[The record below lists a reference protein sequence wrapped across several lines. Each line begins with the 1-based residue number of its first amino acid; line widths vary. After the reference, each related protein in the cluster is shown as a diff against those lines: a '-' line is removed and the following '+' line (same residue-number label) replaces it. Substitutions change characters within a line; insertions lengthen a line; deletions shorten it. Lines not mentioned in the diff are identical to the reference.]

1 MAFDSGIIP
10 EQLQGDYLKS
20 PDLELPQDLGILD
33 IVNPNVNFNQSVN
46 LPTTGSAF
54 DPVEKGLNDF
64 LKKPTSASYQAAPTF
79 FDYEASQANRYT
91 SSKYFNQLGF
101 DPNLGQEN
109 EYKYGARQT
118 WGDVWGNG
126 LTGMFKIAGNAFKE
140 GWKDWS
146 NIANA
151 ISSWDSDKLI
161 GTPEELMAS
170 DKETK
175 DIMNKYAIYATPES
189 EESGMGGIF
198 NRKFF
203 GDMLQQSGFAVGT
216 IAQFLS
222 EELLSFG
229 LSTEFSLAKL
239 GMKELAWAGK
249 VVTKA
254 EVMKDM
260 VKLGDSVWK
269 QASISEKMLQGA
281 RKLVPFADT
290 IYTMNKYG
298 KAGAGAL
305 QLSAIGLGGLRRVL
319 SESNMAI
326 TEARMESAGTYAEL
340 YTKLYDEELR
350 KTGEAPDPVLL
361 QSMKQNAMDA
371 ARDNFWVNTGI
382 LMVSNRIQFDN
393 VFSKFSAGRKVLG
406 EGVGSFADD
415 VLEVSGKR
423 AVKKGVAETSDE
435 VFKKGYQK
443 GAFGTLG
450 VAGEIAKDF
459 GVRKA
464 AWEVSKSLGKGMFKW
479 EVDEGLQELF
489 QDVSNKTLQSYYYD
503 LYHGKKGSDLF
514 DKSLTKAVDAETSM
528 EGLKTFLM
536 GAVTGRLISPI
547 NFAVGKAK
555 LYGGTNSLER
565 QLRKADV
572 ASQLKLV
579 NAFYENPNKYLN
591 EHIANIKVQNKA
603 AQNMLEAIGNADQ
616 YVFTNNKKSA
626 FAKMVSASIKTDMID
641 SVVNTLR
648 SYGEAFDEKQF
659 KEAFGLEKTD
669 DNIESV
675 SAFFNKIADETVD
688 FHKTWKQLK
697 SKFGD
702 KVMLDLYKN
711 GSPERKTALIAKR
724 ALDDALEMLATND
737 YKAKNAT
744 IRAVKLQNKMAEIPV
759 IGASAAISVR
769 TLGVIQNTEL
779 ELDILKKEIA
789 AMEAMPQKDKSTKD
803 TLKVKKDQLKS
814 LEDWVLHS
822 KDLNNMTRGNKRKAM
837 KARKAFENYVNSK
850 NLQSKIDTVIKT
862 DDVQDMYDTL
872 LDYMELNKD
881 HKDYIDA
888 YNVLA
893 NPIQFVNIHRRLME
907 AMEATAQKFAEEHR
921 EEIKNELEGKK
932 PKNPKDPNE
941 PGSETHVVKLEEDG
955 TYSVISPKGNVVG
968 KDIKTEDEAKAL
980 AKELDEALAK
990 DNDRPDGLPEDEIV
1004 VESKNGFYLIQT
1016 EDKQGNFFYYIVDKK
1031 NNPVTETT
1039 LDEKKFPDYDPMALY
1054 DSMDN
1059 VKKVFDAL
1067 LEAYS
1072 GDLKEYTFDGKTI
1085 MYGSIL
1091 VDKNGNKFKVL
1102 TKREPKKIKGIP
1114 SIVIQPLSG
1123 TISSKTITKLDDLRL
1138 ESEFQP
1144 ASTPK
1149 NPNAI
1154 RIVRNNELVRIYPKK
1169 NSFDEE
1175 LSVAEDRLKKL
1186 ISETPKDLLIAGISV
1201 RITKNQNVSGPTIM
1215 QEGQPNENKNIQLNP
1230 ETHMIE
1236 IMYNGETIGFATS
1249 YNRYTYLSDEG
1260 NRTSLNAI
1268 SKKQFEEIFDVKNK
1282 DVNDEFKRF
1291 QENYIQ
1297 SELFFRALLKQ
1308 LGNEDS
1314 LTLSAEETGKLFNFT
1329 PSLGEYDYTTQ
1340 ADPVISLNDVDA
1352 NTIEGETYIID
1363 RRTRY
1368 LGNGMYEEDPRIQT
1382 SAGVIGDKKKSI
1394 EDKINAARFEGGED
1408 KLRNLGRYVAAVE
1421 MSNGSIKFIPLQSA
1435 IIEKDELTSL
1445 VQKMNEVSKKLK
1457 ENNLEQKTDPKTNT
1471 VYFGARDAN
1480 ASVDINAEINDSI
1493 YIAVAGRRG
1502 MRFNLSMTPTGN
1514 IRVEVATFRKGDKA
1528 PLKRDIII
1536 SESSVDGKK
1545 PLDIKDAADLIER
1558 INRGIADHDAN
1569 DKNSTKKIGININAK
1584 SFKRSISEDAEIS
1597 EYRQMISGVNK
1608 SVTKNAGIFFSVK
1621 KNQTSSSSI
1630 IINTNGNPKQ
1640 PGAPKTPAAGPE
1652 IIVPDPGDI
1661 QVDPAEAA
1669 KMAELLRQRKE
1680 QIKKKNIEIQ
1690 LQELSDKRNSIMATI
1705 QRELIAKGMSRTDT
1719 MKASIMKPI
1728 LNADPRMQEVDQ
1740 QIAQL
1745 NNGAALKVSE
1755 KLSNDDIT
1763 SINEFNTWLKQNLPE
1778 FISSEEYRN
1787 INRQMKKAGIT
1798 VGMFY
1803 MHMNELNGKLEGRV
1817 AVTKNG
1823 AFKYHEA
1830 FHAVFRML
1838 LTDEQIDVLLNEA
1851 KKELKQSGKTIEALK
1866 RELYE
1871 SKPEFY
1877 SRLTDKQLEERV
1889 YEEYLADKF
1898 EDWKKNPN
1906 VKTAP
1911 QNKNWFR
1918 KLLDFILNFFK
1929 RIKQSP
1935 IDDLFM
1941 KIEKGSFR
1949 NSNAILNRFTS
1960 EVANIGI
1967 SEPAL
1972 KAIKIGTTLITN
1984 EEGETER
1991 IPKYLSQQEGDI
2003 LASTIA
2009 AIYHRRMA
2017 EAGLRTHNEDIMDS
2031 VIADYAELYD
2041 LESNPYY
2048 ESDTFIDR
2056 FNGSYVALDKA
2067 RTSIEEK
2074 YNLFSNVELIEEF
2087 KKSIKEHTKLM
2098 GYQERED
2105 TDFYDEQVDEY
2116 GDRVTTN
2123 NWKETYSIGGYGS
2136 LSKELRQYLGTI
2148 VDTATDEFGNTKFV
2162 NGEPLVE
2169 AANANVLYNGI
2180 LKAVSGSV
2188 SQEQTLDR
2196 LKIFA
2201 KHNPEAR
2208 KFWNKFSDDVD
2219 IQYDEDGNFVNI
2231 GNSAQATLFQ
2241 AVVKGFSQFSVDSY
2255 FINKDIGK
2263 GTVVVMEA
2271 NRKGAAKNQF
2281 SIWYNAF
2288 LRKFGDE
2295 YDIVPKT
2302 TEDISKF
2309 MNRKT
2314 EALEDLATI
2323 LKKGNNYSEDQLE
2336 AQIERIIGDMKDELG
2351 INLSPLFLKYSYL
2364 SKTEKVSDEDYKIL
2378 KAFEGV
2384 EPMTEEDAREITS
2397 IIKSG
2402 KNPFG
2407 TNIDPDK
2414 LAAADEQMNNIT
2426 SYETPQG
2433 DEGED
2438 DAEQDTAKDVN
2449 DDVDSAIGRL
2459 TKIAGANSIFDEQ
2472 VSTTSYKNASGELVY
2487 SHQLPT
2493 FNLVRGAELQNS
2505 EFREELKKDKFLS
2518 TNFLLNNPFFQA
2530 IADSFKVASIDGAK
2544 DSALT
2549 ENDNGKF
2556 VENKR
2561 LNVNQ
2566 NSGVTYGSMS
2576 DREFLV
2582 SLFDLYTNN
2591 KKHVVI
2597 REDGKGRDEFMTS
2610 SVLLGVLE
2618 ASNTGN
2624 VANLP
2629 VVRSVEYKN
2638 QKIALTS
2645 EMTDALMAE
2654 VTREYDRITRVEE
2667 EINNG
2672 FPNGIIEGYHNGEER
2687 GLKFIKMGNMLGLDL
2702 SEKLMN
2708 AARGNEVI
2716 SKYKD
2721 EILQQVE
2728 KYWLG
2733 PGGKLDKMVES
2744 LINQNIIKRI
2754 TETNEAGET
2763 KTKLVN
2769 NLLSESVFY
2778 GFKKNGK
2785 YDVDR
2790 NRMLNMLAQAP
2801 VYNIA
2806 QIMMSNYL
2814 NTLSARQLFVGDAA
2828 ENYKNDGGRDEVKR
2842 NKGLFA
2848 SGPSIDS
2855 IITSK
2860 EFGIEHANKTSYGV
2874 TFDDPVYKGKFAGK
2888 NKEKADAQ
2896 MYLTEKFLR
2905 YTLFGLGKLNKAQAD
2920 LLDKIKKGQSVNSDD
2935 IFGELFRNVD
2945 GKVVQKGGSIEFNAQ
2960 TNSIK
2965 LVYSDGKKYVKVSG
2979 VMLTKQLTS
2988 IKENGQ
2994 WVARPG
3000 SEELHM
3006 LRENLEE
3013 FENANQTITFGIPKS
3028 ASKGVKKNVVRSISD
3043 MRGADGKLKADSFIQ
3058 HDNRFWRLQLE
3069 NPSNKT
3075 IITDPTQA
3083 KQLIIAEQSRDL
3095 LVNFRGQEMSL
3106 GEVID
3111 NYLKD
3116 TEQRVQNN
3124 YYSARKEMFDI
3135 DKAFGEL
3142 RKSLKQN
3149 QITPKLG
3156 KFLKNSVETLASTGA
3171 DAQLVEFFTPMYNP
3185 QTGEYTQKY
3194 NLNHPIT
3201 LDKFTQLFLAHYSKG
3216 VMSEKVP
3223 GHSLALM
3230 SNYGMKI
3237 PKRVVE
3243 LDENGQPK
3251 RWVVIRRDQYEAN
3264 RELLSAVKNAKNWNN
3279 EMDREFEGLAVG
3291 DIYMDDL
3298 RHNVPEYDE
3307 NGNITGYFS
3316 EYMTAAHFRE
3326 HMNIGPDE
3334 EIPESALRAFAVR
3347 IPSDDKHSFVTT
3359 KLVDF
3364 IPAFYG
3370 STAVFPHELIEIS
3383 GADFD
3388 IDKVYMQIRDS
3399 YRTKDGQLIPYGT
3412 AKTDKGKFEE
3422 YLTYMASRDRNVKDK
3437 LKELSNLGVTAE
3449 DPDNVVGYL
3458 EPNIPYESIEQL
3470 SNDLLKKDMYA
3481 LLLENSLN
3489 ELGLPSTVDE
3499 YIKHVKT
3506 KGELN
3511 NGVLNNRIL
3520 DAKIKMLNNDK
3531 MVLSQKGE
3539 LPVAFQV
3546 AEVQPLTDAIDN
3558 FIARFPI
3565 LHDIL
3570 IEAGEDVDSM
3580 IGQYRAFK
3588 NNKEGSRNIGP
3599 AVNSM
3604 LVFALMNAYGDQ
3616 TRIRTKNAKGEDLFV
3631 LTIDGHQFGS
3641 YEHSRAYNNRKVV
3654 NPDGSVTDSSDYDGE
3669 RIFYHIGAIVNA
3681 MTDNAKERLAARL
3694 GLNIN
3699 AVGIVSNMVAL
3710 GVPLE
3715 TALMFNLQPSVREFY
3730 KDIAV
3735 TSNSI
3740 KTAEERQ
3747 IFKSSV
3753 GNLLLAKLEEAVP
3766 DGVTLPEVTTSLLE
3780 NNIKSNGSNPEAN
3793 LAIFKSFFQFYG
3805 QTEYYSDVAQVLKL
3819 SKGLGTDNE
3828 NIDKIDKKEESL
3840 GLNLGDT
3847 DFGNSNIPFDLR
3859 QVLGGL
3865 DRSKPFHNITANYRA
3880 IKDQIK
3886 ELQKSVFI
3894 EKTYMFKRLRDTVLA
3909 NLHVNSKEKETFNK
3923 TLKRDIIAY
3932 LGIKG
3937 YMQYLKVNNKT
3948 IKLEG
3953 LDNALI
3959 YDASAVDRGEDFMDI
3974 IDTVKMIREKMPD
3987 NYFAN
3992 KFLNI
3997 VPVVLKDVNENKEYI
4012 NPNTKGGIN
4021 LAEGNTWAKL
4031 DSYEQGRLEDSF
4043 LEIYSQNRKLALN
4056 LFNYLLV
4063 KDGGQFKS
4071 GSFIKFIP
4079 PAMFKELLDATGD
4092 AHELLKE
4099 DSKMSDDQAYND
4111 MFAMTAKEVFNEFTT
4126 LYSTNVNN
4134 SFNIKFVNIGKIKKD
4149 KALEDKKPKGYTA
4162 EVIKTDKSESQP
4174 IPTKIVI
4181 DMFGGIRKAEMT
4193 LLEDEMGNQF
4203 YAETIATGTFST
4215 DELEKLDYNKLLLK
4229 ARGINVTNRP
4239 NEKGENRYYLE
4250 LPYTIKVET
4259 GDIRSKTTS
4268 YYKLKVIGK
4277 GKESIKDTGLGNMIR
4292 EVGENM
4298 ILSSL
4303 AEYEKFDPKGSKNQW
4318 KVGEVAGKTPA
4329 NVVLRKR
4336 TAKNSDVLDKL
4347 SSIEDQIEK
4356 WENQIAGIS
4365 SFQLEEPVM
4374 DLNKDWGI
4382 YSRMVGNKVSYY
4394 RLVKGKEVEY
4404 DPKGAKS
4411 PQELLDRLLKEEKES
4426 GGVSTGALT
4435 SIETAAPKDVTDV
4448 KIPDVEGFKPRE
4460 ITEEETNKFKDMIA
4474 QRKKEKQAEID
4485 AQKKSDD
4492 NNCPM

>member
-54 DPVEKGLNDF
+54 DPVENGLNDF

-79 FDYEASQANRYT
+79 FDYNASQANRYT
-91 SSKYFNQLGF
+91 SSKNFSQLGF
-101 DPNLGQEN
+101 DPNAGQEN

-126 LTGMFKIAGNAFKE
+126 LTGMIKIAGNGFIN
-140 GWKDWS
+140 GWKSWG
-146 NIANA
+146 NIADA
-151 ISSWDSDKLI
+151 ISSWDSSKLF
-161 GTPEELMAS
+161 GTPEELMEQS
-170 DKETK
+170 KVTDN
-175 DIMNKYAIYATPES
+175 IMNKYAIYSTPES
-189 EESGMGGIF
+189 EQTGWNGIF

-203 GDMLQQSGFAVGT
+203 GDMLQQSGFAVGA
-216 IAQFLS
+216 IGQFLS
-222 EELLSFG
+222 EELLTMG

-239 GMKELAWAGK
+239 GLKEASWAGK
-249 VVTKA
+249 IVTKA

-260 VKLGDSVWK
+260 VELGDSVWK
-269 QASISEKMLQGA
+269 QGTIAEKMIQGA
-281 RKLVPFADT
+281 RKIIPFADT
-290 IYTMNKYG
+290 IYTMDKYG

-305 QLSAIGLGGLRRVL
+305 QLATIGVGGLRRFL
-319 SESNMAI
+319 SETNIAMS
-326 TEARMESAGTYAEL
+326 EARMEAASTYGDL
-340 YTKLYDEELR
+340 YTKMYDEELH
-350 KTGEAPDPVLL
+350 KTGEAPDPVLE
-361 QSMKQNAMDA
+361 SKMKQNAMDA
-371 ARDNFWVNTGI
+371 AHDNFWVNTGI
-382 LMVSNRIQFDN
+382 LMLSNRLEFDN

-406 EGVGSFADD
+406 EGVGQFAEDI
-415 VLEVSGKR
+415 LEVSGKK

-435 VFKKGYQK
+435 IFTKGYQK
-443 GAFGTLG
+443 GRLGTIGL
-450 VAGEIAKDF
+450 AGEIAKDF

-464 AWEVSKSLGKGMFKW
+464 AWEVTKSVGKGMFKW
-479 EVDEGLQELF
+479 ELDEGLQELF
-489 QDVSNKTLQSYYYD
+489 QDISNNSLQNYYYD

-514 DKSLTKAVDAETSM
+514 DKALSKAVDQETNM
-528 EGLKTFLM
+528 QGLKTFLM

-547 NFAVGKAK
+547 NFAVGQAK
-555 LYGGTNSLER
+555 LYGGTSSLER
-565 QLRKADV
+565 QIRKADV

-579 NAFYENPNKYLN
+579 NAFYENPNRYLN

-603 AQNMLEAIGNADQ
+603 AQNMQEAIGNADQ
-616 YVFTNNKKSA
+616 YVFSNNKSSA

-641 SVVNTLR
+641 SVINTLR
-648 SYGEAFDEKQF
+648 EYGKSFDEKQF
-659 KEAFGLEKTD
+659 KEAFGLEQTN
-669 DNIESV
+669 DNIKSV
-675 SAFFNKIADETVD
+675 GDFFNKIADETVD
-688 FHKTWKQLK
+688 FHKTWKTLK
-697 SKFGD
+697 SRFGD
-702 KVMLDLYKN
+702 KVMLDLYRE
-711 GSPERKTALIAKR
+711 GTPEHKTAQLAKR
-724 ALDDALEMLATND
+724 ALDDAIEMLATND
-737 YKAKNAT
+737 YKARNTT
-744 IRAVKLQNKMAEIPV
+744 IRGVKLQNKMAEIPV
-759 IGASAAISVR
+759 IGSSAAISIR
-769 TLGVIQNTEL
+769 TLGVMQNTEL
-779 ELDILKKEIA
+779 EIDLLKKEIA
-789 AMEAMPQKDKSTKD
+789 DTEAITQKDKATRD
-803 TLKVKKDQLKS
+803 LLKVKKNQLKS

-822 KDLNNMTRGNKRKAM
+822 AELNNMTRGNKRKSA
-837 KARKAFENYVNSK
+837 KARKAFENYINSK
-850 NLQSKIDTVIKT
+850 NAESKIDTVVKT
-862 DDVQDMYDTL
+862 DDVQDMYETI
-872 LDYMELNKD
+872 LDYMDLNKD
-881 HKDYIDA
+881 HKEYIDA

-893 NPIQFVNIHRRLME
+893 NPIQFVNVHRRLMD
-907 AMEATAQKFAEEHR
+907 AMEATAQKFKEEHIQ
-921 EEIKNELEGKK
+921 EINDELNGKK
-932 PKNPKDPNE
+932 PKDPKDPKDPE
-941 PGSETHVVKLEEDG
+941 SETHIVKLDEDG
-955 TYSVISPKGNVVG
+955 TYSIISPKRNIVAKG
-968 KDIKTEDEAKAL
+968 IKTEDEANQQ
-980 AKELDEALAK
+980 AKELDDILAK
-990 DNDRPDGLPEDEIV
+990 DKDRPDGLPKDEIV
-1004 VESKNGFYLIQT
+1004 IESKNGFYLIQT
-1016 EDKQGNFFYYIVDKK
+1016 EDKEGNFFYYIVDKK
-1031 NNPVTETT
+1031 NNPVMETT
-1039 LDEKKFPDYDPMALY
+1039 LDEKKFPDYDPMGLY
-1054 DSMDN
+1054 ETMDK
-1059 VKKVFDAL
+1059 VKTVFDAL

-1085 MYGSIL
+1085 MYGAIL

-1169 NSFDEE
+1169 NSFDED
-1175 LSVAEDRLKKL
+1175 LTIAEDRLKKL
-1186 ISETPKDLLIAGISV
+1186 VSDTPKDLLIAGISV
-1201 RITKNQNVSGPTIM
+1201 RITKNQNVGEPTIW
-1215 QEGQPNENKNIQLNP
+1215 QEGQLNENKNIQLNP

-1268 SKKQFEEIFDVKNK
+1268 SKKQFEEIFNVKNK
-1282 DVNDEFKRF
+1282 DVNDEFRKFRD
-1291 QENYIQ
+1291 NYIQ

-1308 LGNEDS
+1308 LGKEDS

-1340 ADPVISLNDVDA
+1340 ADPVISLNDTDV

-1363 RRTRY
+1363 RRTKY

-1382 SAGVIGDKKKSI
+1382 SAGVIGAKKKSI
-1394 EDKINAARFEGGED
+1394 EDKINAARYEGGED

-1421 MSNGSIKFIPLQSA
+1421 MPNGSIKFIPLQSA

-1514 IRVEVATFRKGDKA
+1514 IRVEVATFRKGDKS
-1528 PLKRDIII
+1528 PLKRDIIL
-1536 SESSVDGKK
+1536 SESSTDGKK

-1569 DKNSTKKIGININAK
+1569 DKNSTKKIGIDINAK

-1608 SVTKNAGIFFSVK
+1608 NVTKNAGIFFSVK

-1630 IINTNGNPKQ
+1630 IINTNGNPNQ

-1652 IIVPDPGDI
+1652 IIVPDPSNI
-1661 QVDPAEAA
+1661 QVDPAEVA
-1669 KMAELLRQRKE
+1669 KMAELVRQRKE
-1680 QIKKKNIEIQ
+1680 QIRKKTIQDQLLDLSNKRDDLIE
-1690 LQELSDKRNSIMATI
+1690 TI
-1705 QRELIAKGMSRTDT
+1705 QRELLKGGMSRQDT
-1719 MKASIMKPI
+1719 MKYKYA
-1728 LNADPRMQEVDQ
+1728 NDPRIQEVDQ

-1745 NNGAALKVSE
+1745 NNGTALKVSE

-1763 SINEFNTWLKQNLPE
+1763 NINDFNKWLKQNLPE
-1778 FISSEEYRN
+1778 FISAEEFRN
-1787 INRQMKKAGIT
+1787 INREMKKAGIT

-1803 MHMNELNGKLEGRV
+1803 MHMNELNGRLEGRV

-1823 AFKYHEA
+1823 AFKFHEA
-1830 FHAVFRML
+1830 FHAIFRML
-1838 LTDEQIDVLLNEA
+1838 LTDEQINVLLNEA
-1851 KKELKQSGKTIEALK
+1851 KKELKQSGKSIEALK
-1866 RELYE
+1866 KELYE

-1898 EDWKKNPN
+1898 EDWKKDSK
-1906 VKTAP
+1906 VKTSSE
-1911 QNKNWFR
+1911 NKSWFR

-1929 RIKQSP
+1929 RLKQSP

-1949 NSNAILNRFTS
+1949 NSSAVLNRFTS
-1960 EVANIGI
+1960 EMVNIGI
-1967 SEPAL
+1967 AEPAL
-1972 KAIKIGTTLITN
+1972 KSIKIGVTRITN
-1984 EEGETER
+1984 EDGEEEN

-2017 EAGLRTHNEDIMDS
+2017 EAGLRTHNEDVMDS

-2048 ESDTFIDR
+2048 ESDTFEDR
-2056 FNGSYVALDKA
+2056 YNGSAVAINRA
-2067 RTSIEEK
+2067 RNSIKEK
-2074 YNLFSNVELIEEF
+2074 YRLFSNPELVEEF
-2087 KKSIKEHTKLM
+2087 KKAVKEHTKLM

-2116 GDRVTTN
+2116 GDRVTTD

-2180 LKAVSGSV
+2180 LKAVSGSI

-2219 IQYDEDGNFVNI
+2219 IQYDENNNFVNI

-2255 FINKDIGK
+2255 FINKDISK

-2364 SKTEKVSDEDYKIL
+2364 SKAEKVSDEDYKIL

-2426 SYETPQG
+2426 SYETPEEA
-2433 DEGED
+2433 EGED

-2472 VSTTSYKNASGELVY
+2472 VSTTSYKNANGELVH

-2505 EFREELKKDKFLS
+2505 EYREELKKDKFLS
-2518 TNFLLNNPFFQA
+2518 TNFLLNSPFFQA
-2530 IADSFKVASIDGAK
+2530 IADNFKVASIDGAK

-2556 VENKR
+2556 VENKQ

-2566 NSGVTYGSMS
+2566 NAGVTYGKMS

-2597 REDGKGRDEFMTS
+2597 REDGKGLNEFMTS

-2629 VVRSVEYKN
+2629 VIRSVEYKN

-2654 VTREYDRITRVEE
+2654 VIREYDRITRVEKE
-2667 EINNG
+2667 MNNG

-2687 GLKFIKMGNMLGLDL
+2687 GLKFIKMGNMLGSDL

-2708 AARGNEVI
+2708 AARGNEDI
-2716 SKYKD
+2716 SKYKN

-2733 PGGKLDKMVES
+2733 PGGKLDQMVES

-2754 TETNEAGET
+2754 TQVNEAGET

-2785 YDVDR
+2785 YDIDR

-2814 NTLSARQLFVGDAA
+2814 NTLSARQLFIGDAA
-2828 ENYKNDGGRDEVKR
+2828 EIFKNNGGIDEVKR
-2842 NKGLFA
+2842 NRGLNGSGA
-2848 SGPSIDS
+2848 SIES

-2860 EFGIEHANKTSYGV
+2860 ELGIEHANKTSHVV
-2874 TFDDPVYKGKFAGK
+2874 TFEDPLYKGKFAGK

-2896 MYLTEKFLR
+2896 MYLTEKCLR

-2920 LLDKIKKGQSVNSDD
+2920 LLDKIKKGENVNSDD
-2935 IFGELFRNVD
+2935 IFGEGFRNVD
-2945 GKVVQKGGSIEFNAQ
+2945 RDIVYKGGSIEFNAQ

-2965 LVYSDGKKYVKVSG
+2965 LVYSDGKKYIKVSG
-2979 VMLTKQLTS
+2979 VMLSKQLTS
-2988 IKENGQ
+2988 IKLNGQ
-2994 WVARPG
+2994 WEARPG

-3006 LRENLEE
+3006 LREKLED
-3013 FENANQTITFGIPKS
+3013 FETKNQTITFGIPKS
-3028 ASKGVKKNVVRSISD
+3028 ASKGVKKNVARSISD
-3043 MRGADGKLKADSFIQ
+3043 INTNNFVE

-3156 KFLKNSVETLASTGA
+3156 KFLKNAVETLASTGA
-3171 DAQLVEFFTPMYNP
+3171 DAQLIEFFTPMYNP

-3223 GHSLALM
+3223 GHALALM

-3237 PKRVVE
+3237 AKRVVE

-3264 RELLSAVKNAKNWNN
+3264 RELLNAVKNGKRWNN
-3279 EMDREFEGLAVG
+3279 DLDREFEGLSVG
-3291 DIYMDDL
+3291 DVYIDDL

-3316 EYMTAAHFRE
+3316 EMMTAAHFRE
-3326 HMNIGPDE
+3326 HMNIGADE
-3334 EIPESALRAFAVR
+3334 EIPESALKAFAVR

-3359 KLVDF
+3359 RLVDF
-3364 IPAFYG
+3364 LPANYG

-3388 IDKVYMQIRDS
+3388 IDKVYMQIVDS
-3399 YRTKDGQLIPYGT
+3399 YKNKKEGLLIPYGT

-3422 YLTYMASRDRNVKDK
+3422 YLIYMASRDRNVKDK
-3437 LKELSNLGVTAE
+3437 LKQLSTLGVTAE
-3449 DPDNVVGYL
+3449 DPDTITGYL
-3458 EPNIPYESIEQL
+3458 EPNISYESIEQL
-3470 SNDLLKKDMYA
+3470 SNDLLKKDRDA
-3481 LLLENSLN
+3481 LILENALK

-3520 DAKIKMLNNDK
+3520 EAKIKMLNNDK

-3546 AEVQPLTDAIDN
+3546 AEVQPLIDAIEN
-3558 FIARFPI
+3558 FIARFPM

-3604 LVFALMNAYGDQ
+3604 LVFALMNAYGEQ
-3616 TRIRTKNAKGEDLFV
+3616 TKIRTKNAKGEDLFV

-3654 NPDGSVTDSSDYDGE
+3654 NADGSVTDSSDYDGE

-3715 TALMFNLQPSVREFY
+3715 TALMFNLQPAVREFY
-3730 KDIAV
+3730 KNISV

-3740 KTAEERQ
+3740 KTAEERL

-3753 GNLLLAKLEEAVP
+3753 GNLLLAKLEEAIP

-3828 NIDKIDKKEESL
+3828 NIDKIDKKEETL

-3847 DFGNSNIPFDLR
+3847 DFANSNIPFDLR

-3909 NLHVNSKEKETFNK
+3909 NLHVNSKERETFNK

-3932 LGIKG
+3932 LGIKA

-3959 YDASAVDRGEDFMDI
+3959 YDASAVDRGEDFMDV
-3974 IDTVKMIREKMPD
+3974 IDTVKKIREKMPD

-3997 VPVVLKDVNENKEYI
+3997 VPVVLKDVNENKEYV

-4021 LAEGNTWAKL
+4021 LAESNTWAKL

-4043 LEIYSQNRKLALN
+4043 LEIYSKDRKLALN
-4056 LFNYLLV
+4056 LFNYLIV

-4079 PAMFKELLDATGD
+4079 PAMFKEILDATGD

-4099 DSKMSDDQAYND
+4099 DSKVGNDQAYKD
-4111 MFAMTAKEVFNEFTT
+4111 MFGMTGKEVFNEFTT

-4149 KALEDKKPKGYTA
+4149 KALEDKKPKGYIA
-4162 EVIKTDKSESQP
+4162 EVVKTDKSESQP

-4181 DMFGGIRKAEMT
+4181 DIFGGIRKAEMT

-4203 YAETIATGTFST
+4203 YAETIATGKFSEE
-4215 DELEKLDYNKLLLK
+4215 ELEKLNYNKLLLK
-4229 ARGINVTNRP
+4229 ARGITVTNRP
-4239 NEKGENRYYLE
+4239 TEDGKNRYYLE

-4259 GDIRSKTTS
+4259 GNIKSKTTS

-4277 GKESIKDTGLGNMIR
+4277 GKESVKDNGLGSMIR

-4298 ILSSL
+4298 ILSSI
-4303 AEYEKFDPKGSKNQW
+4303 AEYEKFDPKGSKKQW
-4318 KVGEVAGKTPA
+4318 KAGGVTGEMPA
-4329 NVVLRKR
+4329 NIVLRKR
-4336 TAKNSDVLDKL
+4336 TAKNSDMFDKL
-4347 SSIEDQIEK
+4347 DSLEAQLEK
-4356 WENQIAGIS
+4356 LEAQLAGIPS
-4365 SFQLEEPVM
+4365 VQLEAPVQE
-4374 DLNKDWGI
+4374 LSRDWGI
-4382 YSRMVGNKVSYY
+4382 YVKIVGNKVSYY
-4394 RLVKGKEVEY
+4394 KREKGKDIEY
-4404 DPKGAKS
+4404 DVKGAKS
-4411 PQELLDRLLKEEKES
+4411 AQELLDRLNKEYEES

-4435 SIETAAPKDVTDV
+4435 SIETAAPKDVTDIKV
-4448 KIPDVEGFKPRE
+4448 PDVEGFKPRE
-4460 ITEEETNKFKDMIA
+4460 VTEEDTNKFKDLIA
-4474 QRKKEKQAEID
+4474 ARKKEKQAEID
-4485 AQKKSDD
+4485 EQKKKDD